1 LATFC
6 TVWLCFVR
14 LASRST
20 QSRPCSGNQV
30 AVDVNGCLDRG
41 VAELLFDEGG
51 RDPLLDQDGRV
62 GMAQGVR
69 GQLAQA
75 GLGE

>member
-1 LATFC
+1 MAVLCEAGKPFDPVT
-6 TVWLCFVR
+6 TVLR
-14 LASRST
+14 
-20 QSRPCSGNQV
+20 NQV
-30 AVDVNGCLDRG
+30 AVDVNGRLDRG